1 MNDAMAEYYKQFGR
15 WLHEEFIPTV
25 TAHRQTEQE
34 FMAEIEKRRQ
44 WSRRNTEQSLWTW
57 RPRAEDAR

>member
-1 MNDAMAEYYKQFGR
+1 MTSPTTEALRLIEAATGR
-15 WLHEEFIPTV
+15 RYEEL
-25 TAHRQTEQE
+25 TEQDLL
-34 FMAEIEKRRQ
+34 AAIEKRRQ

>member
-1 MNDAMAEYYKQFGR
+1 MNPTTEARRLIEALTGKRY
-15 WLHEEFIPTV
+15 EEM
-25 TAHRQTEQE
+25 TEQDLIA
-34 FMAEIEKRRQ
+34 FEKRRA